1 MNPHAP
7 ASTSIW
13 SFFGTLRRQQR
24 TVWDMTIRD
33 VAGRYKGSILGL
45 LWSFL
50 NPLVMLAAFTFVFS
64 VVFKARW
71 NVAGDESTT
80 QFAIILFVGLIIH
93 GIFSE
98 ALNKSPTLILAN
110 ASFVKKVVF
119 PLELL
124 PIISLGSATFHA
136 VCSFLVLLVF
146 LLLTKGAVPWTAVLL
161 PVILIPFLMLTLGF
175 SWFLASLGVYMR
187 DVAQT
192 IALITTVMMYFAPVF
207 YPATAL
213 PASIREW
220 IVLNPLTVIIEESRA
235 VLIAGEAPN
244 WFALGIYT
252 IVAIIVMQAGYYWF
266 QKTRKGFADVI

>member
-93 GIFSE
+93 GIFAE